1 MVGHGPCVQTMDSF
15 SRNKRPA
22 RDWGTA
28 GSDYGR
34 LYYQRA
40 LHLRHGDF
48 MALKATEIMR
58 RRCCAGS
65 TCSLRFHKLGAGDR
79 PSRDV
84 IAGLSIPL
92 RYLYRSASLS
102 SVFCYLYVCILRITL
117 SNPDCTYQTS
127 LNYADTSVKLL
138 SQPSCYCLSNR
149 QDH

>member
-48 MALKATEIMR
+48 MAPEATEIMR

-65 TCSLRFHKLGAGDR
+65 TCSLRIDKLGAGDR

-84 IAGLSIPL
+84 IAGLSRCLSLNLAPIPL
-92 RYLYRSASLS
+92 NHSSDNFCIRSAAPSGIS
-102 SVFCYLYVCILRITL
+102 S
-117 SNPDCTYQTS
+117 
-127 LNYADTSVKLL
+127 
-138 SQPSCYCLSNR
+138 
-149 QDH
+149 